1 MRLVV
6 QHDGREVVKAID
18 MLDESIAMPTAGRVR
33 KCASASPPRRTHTH
47 AHTRV
52 RARTIACAQ
61 VRTPNVYEE
70 DALRACTDAHMHTVS
85 EHSFTRS
92 SRKHTHT
99 RRSPRGSLLTLACF
113 E

>member
-47 AHTRV
+47 AHTHA
-52 RARTIACAQ
+52 RARARAIACAL
-61 VRTPNVYEE
+61 VRIPECV
-70 DALRACTDAHMHTVS
+70 
-85 EHSFTRS
+85 
-92 SRKHTHT
+92 
-99 RRSPRGSLLTLACF
+99 
-113 E
+113 